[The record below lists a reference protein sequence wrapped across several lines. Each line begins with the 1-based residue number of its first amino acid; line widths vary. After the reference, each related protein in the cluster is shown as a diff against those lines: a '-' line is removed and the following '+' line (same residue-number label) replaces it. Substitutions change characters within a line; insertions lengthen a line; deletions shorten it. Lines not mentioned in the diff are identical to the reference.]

1 MPNRRLVVLGAAVG
15 LWVTGCQQNKPNTAQ
30 SQPQNP
36 ITTPID
42 AQAKDSQTV
51 ESSEAIARKAQNYA
65 KEIAPLIEAR
75 TAPRGS
81 ISGGSLIPAP
91 APSQVTWLD
100 PADFRLGGPA
110 EVKSDTS
117 RSAPAV
123 KPVIMT
129 TPASANQGAVT
140 VEPPA
145 NAPANAAEKARS
157 GELATADTV
166 SKDPVPVRAVSQ
178 SAVTSDVLADKLSR
192 KVKDYPRDV
201 AAQLEYQMFEFLRD
215 ESAPQLSTLSALPS
229 EDRELVSAVM
239 DGLANLRNAL
249 RADSNML
256 LSRKIKPMLDMS
268 ERLRSQSDL
277 TIPTMT
283 LCKSVTNFAT
293 FEPIEPARFI
303 ANVDHQVIVYCE
315 VGNFTSNL
323 NDKQLWETRLTW
335 DLTLFTDQGLQ
346 VWSDKTETI
355 TDAARSR
362 RRDFFVRK
370 IITLPKNLS
379 VGRYLLKASLV
390 DTQSN
395 RVAEATTPI
404 VIVVQQD
411 VR

>member
-1 MPNRRLVVLGAAVG
+1 MPNRRLLVLSAAVG

-30 SQPQNP
+30 LPPQNS
-36 ITTPID
+36 ITGPID
-42 AQAKDSQTV
+42 AQAKDSQTA
-51 ESSEAIARKAQNYA
+51 ESAEAIAWKAQNYA

-75 TAPRGS
+75 TATAPRGS
-81 ISGGSLIPAP
+81 ITGGAVAT

-110 EVKSDTS
+110 AIKSDET

-129 TPASANQGAVT
+129 TPGSANQGAIT
-140 VEPPA
+140 VEPAAKPPA
-145 NAPANAAEKARS
+145 GTPAPSKMEI
-157 GELATADTV
+157 ATADPAV
-166 SKDPVPVRAVSQ
+166 QDPKPVRAVSQ
-178 SAVTSDVLADKLSR
+178 STVTSDVLADKLSR

-277 TIPTMT
+277 TIPTMA

-293 FEPIEPARFI
+293 FEPIEPARFVSS
-303 ANVDHQVIVYCE
+303 VDHQVIVYCE

-404 VIVVQQD
+404 VIVVQQQQ
-411 VR
+411 